1 MNVMPGSELTAGVAA
16 ATLKLARGGQVR
28 ICPRSTLNINRGGQ
42 GLMLGLGSG
51 SIEIDYRL
59 TQSAADVLVTPDFN
73 IRLVGP
79 AAYHFVVGVNNKGDT
94 CFKGLRGN
102 ASGVVFSELLGEDS
116 YGVMADEGA
125 LFAGGK
131 LAGRAALT
139 SECGCPASPPTL
151 RAGASEPGNG
161 PTPPRPPLTPTTD
174 VTAPLPPA
182 RPGEAHVEVEAPFV
196 FSARDS
202 AKPNTAAKLNVSLL
216 PNVFFVQ
223 EEDEPAVL
231 VEKPAEVSVKS
242 KAPEPVPKT
251 GANEKEKDESKK
263 EKKGFLARLKGF
275 FGSMFHR

>member
-1 MNVMPGSELTAGVAA
+1 MPGSELTAGVAA
-16 ATLKLARGGQVR
+16 ATLKLTRGGQVR
-28 ICPRSTLNINRGGQ
+28 ICPRGSLNINRGGK

-59 TQSAADVLVTPDFN
+59 TQSAADVLVTPDLN

-79 AAYHFVVGVNNKGDT
+79 AAYHFAVGVNSKGDT

-131 LAGRAALT
+131 LASRVALT
-139 SECGCPASPPTL
+139 SECGCPAPPLTL
-151 RAGASEPGNG
+151 HAGASEPGNG
-161 PTPPRPPLTPTTD
+161 PAPARPPSVPTAD

-196 FSARDS
+196 FSARDA
-202 AKPNTAAKLNVSLL
+202 AKPNTAARLNVSLL
-216 PNVFFVQ
+216 PNIFFTQ
-223 EEDEPAVL
+223 EDDEPAIL

-242 KAPEPVPKT
+242 KTPEPVPKT
-251 GANEKEKDESKK
+251 GANEKDASKK

-275 FGSMFHR
+275 FGAMFHR